1 LEVTLTWVDGMQFA
15 VETGSGHTLTLD
27 TAEESGGNDSG
38 PQPMEML
45 LVGLGGCSGTNVVHI
60 LKKMRQ
66 EVTGVQIRVR
76 GKRATERPRVY
87 TDIAVEYTVSG
98 RGLSESKVRQAVKL
112 SETTYCSASA
122 MLSKTAKI
130 TSRIRIVEDGE

>member
-1 LEVTLTWVDGMQFA
+1 MPEVKLTWVDGFQFT

-27 TAEESGGNDSG
+27 SAKESGGNNNG

-45 LVGLGGCSGTNVVHI
+45 LVGLAACTGTDVVDI

-66 EVTGVQIRVR
+66 EVTGVEIKVR
-76 GKRATERPRVY
+76 GQRAAEPPRVY
-87 TDIAVEYTVSG
+87 TDIEVEYIVSG
-98 RGLSESKVRQAVKL
+98 RRLSEDKVHQAVKL
-112 SETTYCSASA
+112 SETKYCSAMA

-130 TSRIRIVEDGE
+130 TATIRVLEG

>member
-15 VETGSGHTLTLD
+15 VETGSRHTLTLD
-27 TAEESGGNDSG
+27 TAKESGGNDSG
-38 PQPMEML
+38 PRPMEML
-45 LVGLGGCSGTNVVHI
+45 LVGLGGCTGVDVLHI

-76 GKRATERPRVY
+76 GKRATEHPRVY
-87 TDIAVEYTVSG
+87 TDIEVEYTVSG
-98 RGLSESKVRQAVKL
+98 RGLSEGKVRQAVKL

-130 TSRIRIVEDGE
+130 TSRIHIVEDGE